1 MRFQVSYRSGR
12 REDRQHRGHHG
23 HQGLDALMDKSA
35 SNPIT
40 ILTNKT
46 PVNGMEPN
54 RCYTVYSKNV
64 DNIHI
69 TVWNSTILEPS
80 EYALF
85 QVTSE
90 ELRRCTRGYQSFHG
104 MVSVVAAGAPR
115 RSLTERAGDIREEEL

>member
-12 REDRQHRGHHG
+12 REDRQHRGH
-23 HQGLDALMDKSA
+23 QGLDALTDKSA

-40 ILTNKT
+40 ILTNKI

-54 RCYTVYSKNV
+54 RYYTVYSKNV

-80 EYALF
+80 GYALF
-85 QVTSE
+85 QVTLE
-90 ELRRCTRGYQSFHG
+90 ELRRC
-104 MVSVVAAGAPR
+104 
-115 RSLTERAGDIREEEL
+115 IRYLYHLRDWAHL